1 MQFRLNFVDDYGFAY
16 SYLPKVL
23 PGIAQMLLDS
33 RANLYENYL
42 QKEWGVEASVPEILN
57 VIFNSLEVTSDN
69 SDLVI
74 RISNTKMFE
83 GKKVI
88 IYAQF
93 LEFGNTEL
101 KGLNLITKTFN
112 YAKAH
117 LGSLQSAYKL
127 GMN

>member
-1 MQFRLNFVDDYGFAY
+1 MQFRLSFVDDYGFAY

-42 QKEWGVEASVPEILN
+42 QKEWGVEASVPEFLN
-57 VIFNSLEVTSDN
+57 VIFNSLEVTLDN
-69 SDLVI
+69 SDLII

>member
-1 MQFRLNFVDDYGFAY
+1 MQFRLSFVDDYGFAY

-42 QKEWGVEASVPEILN
+42 QKEWGVEATVPEILN
-57 VIFNSLEVTSDN
+57 VIFNSLDVTTDN

-127 GMN
+127 GVN

>member
-1 MQFRLNFVDDYGFAY
+1 MQFRLNFVDDYDFAY
-16 SYLPKVL
+16 SYLPRVL

-42 QKEWGVEASVPEILN
+42 QKEWGVDATVPEILN
-57 VIFNSLEVTSDN
+57 VIFNSLDVTTDKL
-69 SDLVI
+69 DLII
-74 RISNTKMFE
+74 RISNTKMFD

>member
-23 PGIAQMLLDS
+23 PGIAQLLLNS
-33 RANLYENYL
+33 RANLYEEYL
-42 QKEWGVEASVPEILN
+42 QKEWGVDASIPEILG
-57 VIFNSLEVTSDN
+57 VIFSSLDITTEGT
-69 SDLVI
+69 DLVI

-93 LEFGNTEL
+93 LEYGNTEL
-101 KGLNLITKTFN
+101 KGLNLITKTFD
-112 YAKAH
+112 YAKRH
-117 LGSLQSAYKL
+117 MGSLQSAYKL
-127 GMN
+127 GMK